1 MVYRERGGRE
11 PPGKE
16 AMTYA
21 LTITTSSKKYAKAVA
36 AMKRY
41 GGTFEPTD
49 KVWLFDAEP
58 HPAASQW
65 GTVEVYEDAEQA
77 DLDYDH
83 QAAAGL

>member
-1 MVYRERGGRE
+1 
-11 PPGKE
+11 
-16 AMTYA
+16 MTYA
-21 LTITTSSKKYAKAVA
+21 LTIEASGKKFAKAVA
-36 AMKRY
+36 AMKRH
-41 GGTFEPTD
+41 GGTFEPAD
-49 KVWLFDAEP
+49 KVWLFDGEP